1 MKTGV
6 GSILNYNEQ
15 SALEGII
22 GLAGGYPFIRKI
34 ILYGSKAR
42 GDFLE
47 DSDMDLLFI
56 TETPVSRSVKNQ
68 MSDLIY
74 DYELEND
81 IVISAI
87 FVSESEFEAKL
98 SLFLMRVRK
107 EGQVIWSRE

>member
-15 SALEGII
+15 SALKGII
-22 GLAGGYPFIRKI
+22 DELAGEYTFIKRI

-42 GDFLE
+42 GDFRE

-81 IVISAI
+81 IVVSAI
-87 FVSESEFEAKL
+87 FVSEPESKL
-98 SLFLMRVRK
+98 SPFLMRVRR
-107 EGQVIWSRE
+107 EGKVIWSRV